1 MPSEAESEHPQV
13 TSILLPDAIE
23 SVLMNERCVLSLWG
37 KTQDSTQD
45 CAPSRRYHPLLYHLA
60 DTAAVALELWE
71 HHLSPA
77 TRSGISRSLALDED
91 ASGQWLAFV
100 AALHDIGKCTPEFQC
115 KVQPLAARLVE
126 IGIFSPTYRPALHPT
141 PHGLLGSCLIRNAL
155 TQRFQMKDR
164 LAVAWA
170 SVAGGHHGVFP
181 TTSDVKERFVQ
192 ERTRFGS
199 GTWDDLRNNVIVRFQ
214 ELLAPTCPSTN
225 LDSATA
231 LTAAGL
237 ISVADWI
244 ASNQKFFPCAASLD
258 DDAPLPGLALH
269 FDTAREEARC
279 AMRKLEWPAIPP
291 PPTESSFSSLFPGKQ
306 ARPSQEKIEQ
316 IANGIEQPAAVLIE
330 APMGEGKTEAAL
342 QLADRFAATA
352 GARGFYFAL
361 PTQATSNQLFGRIAG
376 FLEQRYGAVPLN
388 LAHGHASMTPA
399 FLDLLERGR
408 LYADLASV
416 GDQRGD
422 AVFAAAWF
430 VQSKRAL
437 LSPFG
442 VGTVDQALMA
452 SLITRHVF
460 VRLFA
465 LAGKV
470 LIIDEVHAY
479 DAYMSTLLERLLEW
493 LGALHCSV
501 VLLSATLPLARRNA
515 LLEAWGRG
523 AGGQAQYQIQI
534 ADQRY
539 PRVSL
544 VLADGATVTAG
555 LPVSDYS
562 RRALLLDWLPPSL
575 LVPALLDLLDGGG
588 CAAVICNTVS
598 RSQTMFDE
606 LRYALA
612 VLPLEDRPELELFH
626 ARFILEDRQHIEQR
640 VFSRFGPDSPAR
652 PHKAILVA
660 TQVVEQSLDL
670 DFDLMITEMAPV
682 DLLLQ
687 RSGRLHRHS
696 RNPRPSKLNAPC
708 LRIIEPDVDATDVPS
723 FGGGTG
729 TVYQPYILLR
739 TWAALCQRP
748 SIQLPDDVEELIE
761 AVYDSARECP
771 GGKAFQSALSA
782 AQAAMTADLEKAKV
796 EAEGRYIHRPAAAMS
811 LYSFTA
817 NPLEEDN
824 PEAHAKLRAVTRL
837 ADPSV
842 DVVCLY
848 GDLSQPFLEWGAT
861 HPIDL
866 QSPPSSALV
875 TALLHRSLSLSD
887 WRLVPL
893 LCREPTPR
901 GWANNPMLR
910 YHRVLFFTRDGRAT
924 FAGFKLELDAELGFR
939 VTGKEGR

>member
-1 MPSEAESEHPQV
+1 M
-13 TSILLPDAIE
+13 D
-23 SVLMNERCVLSLWG
+23 ERCVLSLWG

-45 CAPSRRYHPLLYHLA
+45 CAPLRRYHPLLYHLA
-60 DTAAVALELWE
+60 DAAAVTLELWT

-77 TRSGISRSLALDED
+77 TRFGISRSLTLDED
-91 ASGQWLAFV
+91 ASGQWLTFL
-100 AALHDIGKCTPEFQC
+100 AALHDFGKCTPEFQC
-115 KVQPLAARLVE
+115 KASPLAARLVE
-126 IGIFSPTYRPALHPT
+126 LGILSPGYRPSIHPV
-141 PHGLLGSCLIRNAL
+141 PHGLLGGCLIRNSLA
-155 TQRFQMKDR
+155 QRFRIKDG
-164 LAVAWA
+164 LAVDWA
-170 SVAGGHHGVFP
+170 TLAGGHHGVFP
-181 TTSDVKERFVQ
+181 AAGDVKGKFAEA
-192 ERTRFGS
+192 RTRFGY
-199 GTWDDLRNNVIVRFQ
+199 GPWDDLRSDIFLQ
-214 ELLAPTCPSTN
+214 FLTLLTPKCPSIN
-225 LDSATA
+225 RLDTATA

-244 ASNQKFFPCAASLD
+244 ASNQQYFPCAANLD
-258 DDAPLPGLALH
+258 DDSPLPGLAIH
-269 FDTAREEARC
+269 FNAAREQARD
-279 AMRKLEWPAIPP
+279 AMRELGWPVIPA
-291 PPTESSFSSLFPGKQ
+291 PPTESSFSSLFPGKR

-342 QLADRFAATA
+342 QLADRFAGRA

-361 PTQATSNQLFGRIAG
+361 PTQATSNQLFSRIAE
-376 FLEQRYGAVPLN
+376 FLEHRYGAVPLN

-437 LSPFG
+437 LAPFG

-470 LIIDEVHAY
+470 LIVDEVHAY

-523 AGGQAQYQIQI
+523 AGGQAQFHIQI

-544 VLADGATVTAG
+544 IRADGVAITAG
-555 LPVSDYS
+555 LPVSDCS
-562 RRALLLDWLPPSL
+562 RRALLLDWLPPSR
-575 LVPALLDLLDGGG
+575 LVPALLDLLDDGG

-598 RSQTMFDE
+598 RAQATFDE
-606 LRYALA
+606 LRHALA
-612 VLPLEDRPELELFH
+612 ALPLEDRPELELFH
-626 ARFILEDRQHIEQR
+626 ARFVLEDRQRIEQR

-670 DFDLMITEMAPV
+670 DFDLMISEMAPI

-696 RNPRPSKLNAPC
+696 RNSRPAKLAAPC
-708 LRIIEPDVDATDVPS
+708 LRIMEPDVDASGVPG

-729 TVYQPYILLR
+729 KVYQPYILLR
-739 TWAALCQRP
+739 TWAALCERT

-771 GGKAFQSALSA
+771 GDEAFQSALSA
-782 AQAAMTADLEKAKV
+782 AQATMTKDREKAKA
-796 EAEGRYIHRPAAAMS
+796 EAESRYIHRPAAAMS
-811 LYSFTA
+811 LCSFTA

-824 PEAHAKLRAVTRL
+824 PEVHAKLRAVTRL
-837 ADPSV
+837 AEPSI
-842 DVVCLY
+842 DVVCLF
-848 GDLSQPFLEWGAT
+848 GDLSQSFLDRDAT
-861 HPIDL
+861 HPVDL
-866 QSPPSSALV
+866 QSPPSPALV

-887 WRLVPL
+887 WRLMPS
-893 LCREPTPR
+893 LCREPPPR
-901 GWANNPMLR
+901 GWTNNPMLSF
-910 YHRVLFFTRDGRAT
+910 HRVLFFTRDGSAT
-924 FAGFKLELDAELGFR
+924 FAGFTLELDAEFGFR